1 MRSFRISQNDML
13 SHDSVEKSFLVP
25 SRGKRSRPDV
35 KAVLDNLEN
44 EIRIVQEMLLKGE
57 FTPTDHEAVKINE
70 RNYQKVRKIVKPD
83 YKYEQVIHHVVVQA
97 IRPGIE
103 TGMYEFV
110 LGSIPGRGQH
120 MGAKRIEKWIMN
132 DPANTKYVLKMDI
145 RHFFESVDHDILK
158 AWLKKK
164 FRDAFILE
172 LLFLIIDAID
182 MGLPLGY
189 YTSQWF
195 ANFLLQPLDHYIKE
209 NLHVKYDARY
219 MDDITCF
226 GRNKKELH
234 RVRVAIDDY
243 LNKELHLTMKGN
255 WQIFRFEYEVE
266 EYAIECQT
274 MRELKALGS
283 DLEKLRIRHRMKTY
297 KRRWKIFI
305 NPASVR
311 NKKDKLERLLL
322 RYQAKSEMLTMVY
335 GRPLDF
341 MGFEFHRNRTVM
353 RKGIMIRLNRKARQ
367 VSKQDKINPK
377 DAASLLSSMG
387 WVKHTDT
394 YGMYEERIKPV
405 VNIRKLKRL
414 SAKTRNGRTRR
425 KRISKGGR
433 KRKMEIKWKTV
444 TGSQEERPLVID
456 KTSSGKY
463 VYLRRNIER
472 ITREESQGKPVQLW
486 QYEEA
491 AIPQDEYA
499 PYDTVVMEIVQAELS
514 NFAMVQA
521 EQTAI
526 IQANVEYIAMMAD
539 IDLEG

>member
-35 KAVLDNLEN
+35 KSVLENLEN

-120 MGAKRIEKWIMN
+120 MGAKQIEKWIMN

-367 VSKQDKINPK
+367 VSKQEKINPK

-405 VNIRKLKRL
+405 VNIRKLKKIVSKNQKR
-414 SAKTRNGRTRR
+414 KNQEEKNKQRRQEKKNGNQVENRNGITGGAPTGDRQDLQR
-425 KRISKGGR
+425 KICVSP
-433 KRKMEIKWKTV
+433 
-444 TGSQEERPLVID
+444 QEH
-456 KTSSGKY
+456 
-463 VYLRRNIER
+463 
-472 ITREESQGKPVQLW
+472 
-486 QYEEA
+486 
-491 AIPQDEYA
+491 
-499 PYDTVVMEIVQAELS
+499 
-514 NFAMVQA
+514 
-521 EQTAI
+521 
-526 IQANVEYIAMMAD
+526 
-539 IDLEG
+539 